1 VAGDGRRGKVG
12 AGGGRQGQTGAGS
25 LMRSIF
31 RALIMCLKDYTLTV
45 TFRNFVKA
53 PKNETKNSRY

>member
-1 VAGDGRRGKVG
+1 V
-12 AGGGRQGQTGAGS
+12 GGGGGGGGGVGGGGWGQTGAGS